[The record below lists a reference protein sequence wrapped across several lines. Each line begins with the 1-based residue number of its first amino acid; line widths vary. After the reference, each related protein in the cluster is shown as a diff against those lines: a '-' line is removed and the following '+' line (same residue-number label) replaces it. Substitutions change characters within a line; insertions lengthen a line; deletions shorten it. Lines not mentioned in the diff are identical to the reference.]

1 MLFEW
6 RIIAPDILEN
16 IFNNIYKHPHHLNS
30 MDIDQQTPVPLEL
43 GVDNHSLLANILGG
57 ASMFLVFVG
66 GIGILLALV
75 SLFMGIHNMTK
86 SRSRR
91 LNMMAITMSLI
102 TIGIFTYLVI
112 AILRKGYTVF

>member
-1 MLFEW
+1 
-6 RIIAPDILEN
+6 
-16 IFNNIYKHPHHLNS
+16 
-30 MDIDQQTPVPLEL
+30 VPLEL

-91 LNMMAITMSLI
+91 FNMMAITMSLI